1 MATPTN
7 QGACATCNKA
17 KAITKCVGCSQ
28 EFCFNHFVEHRQI
41 LSKQMDQIEQDRD
54 LFQQTLNQPTTNPHH
69 HLLIEQVDRWEQ
81 ESIEKIKQTAHEVR
95 HLLSIHTN
103 ESITKTKLE
112 ELTQQ
117 LKESREQDNIIEN
130 RLQIWKDELQK
141 LTEEFNKPSNVIIQ
155 QSETALV
162 KKIQIEFSGEY
173 I

>member
-28 EFCFNHFVEHRQI
+28 EFCFNHFVEHRQE
-41 LSKQMDQIEQDRD
+41 LTKQLDQIEQDRD
-54 LFQQTLNQPTTNPHH
+54 LFQQTLNQQTINTRHH
-69 HLLIEQVDRWEQ
+69 SLSQQVDQWEQ
-81 ESIEKIKQTAHEVR
+81 ESIEKIKQTAQEVR

-103 ESITKTKLE
+103 ENIAKIKLE

-130 RLQIWKDELQK
+130 SLQIWKDELRK
-141 LTEEFNKPSNVIIQ
+141 LTEEFQKPSNIVVQ

-162 KKIQIEFSGEY
+162 KKIQIQFSGEY